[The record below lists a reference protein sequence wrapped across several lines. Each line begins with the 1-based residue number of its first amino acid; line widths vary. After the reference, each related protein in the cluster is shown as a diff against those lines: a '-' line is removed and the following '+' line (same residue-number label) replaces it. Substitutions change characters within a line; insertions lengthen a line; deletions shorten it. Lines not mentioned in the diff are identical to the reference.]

1 MKRVDKKKLLEGFLI
16 DRFIQ
21 RLAYEVE
28 GEKMIAYDQ
37 IESFLILHPHQSDRV
52 TNALLTGFLRR
63 LANQVDKK
71 LPINICAVADFVE
84 LYPESKES
92 VTDILRGEK

>member
-52 TNALLTGFLRR
+52 TN
-63 LANQVDKK
+63 DKK